1 MIDKAGEMTRFAVA
15 ECERCAG
22 KWLMETDVEPDLLEG
37 ICWNCQSDSDTEKL
51 LTFRMPNLKKI
62 KAFQSLLAFSKIP
75 KA

>member
-1 MIDKAGEMTRFAVA
+1 LNRIYSRGSAGTVRV
-15 ECERCAG
+15 
-22 KWLMETDVEPDLLEG
+22 
-37 ICWNCQSDSDTEKL
+37 SDTEKL

>member
-1 MIDKAGEMTRFAVA
+1 MSDQQIKFAVA

-22 KWLMETDVEPDLLEG
+22 KWLIETDVEPEG
-37 ICWNCQSDSDTEKL
+37 VCRDCRNDSDTEKP